1 MASDDYGADNPTPA
15 GQLRS
20 MGQVHGIS
28 ERVPRMGGL
37 ALRQRSRAGQCDY
50 QYRAQRVPPR
60 LTPPSRRRFPQGKA
74 LETKN
79 HRLSQASGNL
89 KLQNLITY
97 GWDAKNING
106 KNQGSTEIWQGTI
119 LRYVQCFTSYEN
131 PAASPEGIPVSCSH
145 STVAHGDSS
154 EPMRYD

>member
-1 MASDDYGADNPTPA
+1 MTSDDYGADDPTPA

-28 ERVPRMGGL
+28 ERVLRMGGL
-37 ALRQRSRAGQCDY
+37 GLRQRSRAVNVITNI
-50 QYRAQRVPPR
+50 RAQRVPPH

-89 KLQNLITY
+89 KLQNLRMGI
-97 GWDAKNING
+97 GW
-106 KNQGSTEIWQGTI
+106 EFI
-119 LRYVQCFTSYEN
+119 LTLISVCKYE
-131 PAASPEGIPVSCSH
+131 
-145 STVAHGDSS
+145 
-154 EPMRYD
+154 Y